1 MDYFSILCLAHLG
14 GSKLPFPVPSQNWLY
29 ASIRNWWSLFE
40 QQGRVTQGVLADF
53 SGLSTFLIMKKF
65 GKSTTSFSQ
74 AMLKVGASFKKQ
86 S

>member
-1 MDYFSILCLAHLG
+1 MQVLETG
-14 GSKLPFPVPSQNWLY
+14 GV
-29 ASIRNWWSLFE
+29 SLNNKEESPKEFW
-40 QQGRVTQGVLADF
+40 QTFL